1 MLVCYFPYL
10 VFTFNLF
17 RTLYTRGIVRSFDP
31 VYALIAE
38 DLIIRKIGQD
48 EWNRI
53 VEQDSNESG
62 SFMVKF
68 LRLVKS
74 FMCTPDPRKNMMF
87 SRQTWEVNPTPT
99 KLKNFM
105 RFDDVVGEERE
116 FINKYSGIRDLLTS
130 DKIVDIVDTKN
141 IIAFKDGVLDI
152 DRFEE
157 GIRDGLPQD
166 FVTISINYKILPKFN
181 QDEHMKQEENMNI
194 GVLKELT
201 GNDTIYV
208 RNLYDNP
215 RTINVKCKF
224 ILVTNKV
231 YNLSQADEATWA
243 RIKVLPFTSKF
254 TSDRDLVNESEGV
267 FLMNPR
273 YIRIA
278 KDLAPYFMMLLMEYY
293 PKYKRDGLPRCPK
306 VEEQTATLRRLNSPV
321 SLFIE
326 DELGFDPECSIKFQE
341 AYEQYTS
348 YARNNCG
355 LRSVTAA
362 NFLANLEKLEVKVIE
377 GNIIGYYLK
386 ND

>member
-1 MLVCYFPYL
+1 
-10 VFTFNLF
+10 
-17 RTLYTRGIVRSFDP
+17 
-31 VYALIAE
+31 
-38 DLIIRKIGQD
+38 
-48 EWNRI
+48 
-53 VEQDSNESG
+53 
-62 SFMVKF
+62 
-68 LRLVKS
+68 
-74 FMCTPDPRKNMMF
+74 
-87 SRQTWEVNPTPT
+87 
-99 KLKNFM
+99 
-105 RFDDVVGEERE
+105 
-116 FINKYSGIRDLLTS
+116 
-130 DKIVDIVDTKN
+130 
-141 IIAFKDGVLDI
+141 
-152 DRFEE
+152 
-157 GIRDGLPQD
+157 
-166 FVTISINYKILPKFN
+166 
-181 QDEHMKQEENMNI
+181 MNI